1 LINPLHKKPQLY
13 TINANELALSNP
25 ALVELMQAVLEKG
38 LSFRFRAK
46 GWSMA
51 PFIRDGDIVTVSP
64 PKSESLR
71 VGDVYA
77 FVHPEMRK
85 MVMHRAVAK
94 FEKGLLFQGDNSLGK
109 KDGVIPFELLLGR
122 VIQIER
128 NNHRV
133 YLGLGLE
140 RYLIAWL
147 SRLGFL
153 TPIYLVS
160 IASKRFF

>member
-1 LINPLHKKPQLY
+1 
-13 TINANELALSNP
+13 
-25 ALVELMQAVLEKG
+25 MQAVLEKG

-51 PFIRDGDIVTVSP
+51 PFIRDGDIVTLSP
-64 PKSESLR
+64 LKIASPR
-71 VGDVYA
+71 VGDIYA
-77 FVHPEMRK
+77 FVHPVMHK
-85 MVMHRAVAK
+85 MVVHRAVAK
-94 FEKGLLFQGDNSLGK
+94 YEKGLLFKGDNSLGK

-133 YLGLGLE
+133 CLGLGVE

-153 TPIYLVS
+153 TPMYLWL
-160 IASKRFF
+160 ASRRRDFSKKVKK